1 MSLFINDINLNMEI
15 KFDFEILCKNIRV
28 LDLYDLIFECFFF
41 FKVVWICVGL
51 LFLLSNMFVLN

>member
-28 LDLYDLIFECFFF
+28 LDLYDVIYLSVLFFL
-41 FKVVWICVGL
+41 KLYG
-51 LFLLSNMFVLN
+51 FVLVCYFY